1 MLWPIQI
8 SLYPGF
14 TKRWVNDME
23 QIALTELPDFLIGQ
37 AQDESAMTGC
47 TAVIAPK
54 GAVCGV
60 DVRGG
65 SPGTRD
71 TDALNPLCNRKEVHA
86 VLLSGGSSFG
96 LDAAGGLMQLLEE
109 KKIGRNVGV
118 TVAPNVCAA
127 ILFDLKCGSYRIR
140 PNAEMGRLAGENAF
154 TGVPFQSGN
163 YGAGTGATIGKSL
176 GLKNAM
182 KGGVG
187 AAAFRH
193 GDLVAAAVFAVNC
206 VGDILENGEIIAGV
220 RQNDGITFADSE
232 AVILDSYAGEK
243 DLFSGNTV
251 IGCIMTNADLTK
263 AQATRLAAQGQNA
276 IARAVHPAHSIYD
289 GDTVFALCSGQVLTS
304 LDAVGILATHA
315 AETAI
320 IDAVKSAK
328 SYGDYLSYRDRIE
341 TLSH

>member
-1 MLWPIQI
+1 MDRIDL
-8 SLYPGF
+8 
-14 TKRWVNDME
+14 RE
-23 QIALTELPDFLIGQ
+23 LTDFLVGQ
-37 AQDESAMTGC
+37 AQDEAAMTGC
-47 TAVIAPK
+47 TAIIAPK

-96 LDAAGGLMQLLEE
+96 LDAAGGLSSLLEE
-109 KKIGRNVGV
+109 KKIGRDVGV
-118 TVAPNVCAA
+118 TVVPNVCAA
-127 ILFDLKCGSYRIR
+127 ILFDLKCGSSRVR
-140 PNAEMGRLAGENAF
+140 PDAGMGRKAGENAF
-154 TGVPFQSGN
+154 LGQAFQSGN

-193 GDLVAAAVFAVNC
+193 GELMAAAVFAVNC
-206 VGDILENGEIIAGV
+206 VGDILENGRIIAGV
-220 RQNDGITFADSE
+220 RRDDGLTFADSE

-251 IGCIMTNADLTK
+251 IGCIMTNAALTK
-263 AQATRLAAQGQNA
+263 AQATRLAAQGHNG
-276 IARAVHPAHSIYD
+276 IARAVRPAHSIYD
-289 GDTVFALCSGQVLTS
+289 GDTVFTLCSGRVQTS
-304 LDAVGILATHA
+304 PDAVGILDAHA
-315 AETAI
+315 AEAAI
-320 IDAVKSAK
+320 VDAVKSAQ
-328 SYGDYLSYRDRIE
+328 SYGDYLSYRERNE
-341 TLSH
+341 RCGSTGQK